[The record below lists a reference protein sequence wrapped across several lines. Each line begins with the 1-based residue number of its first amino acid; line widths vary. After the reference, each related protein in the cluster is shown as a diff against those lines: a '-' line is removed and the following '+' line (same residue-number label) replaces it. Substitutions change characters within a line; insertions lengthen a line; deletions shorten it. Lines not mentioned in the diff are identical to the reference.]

1 LALHDRAGGTI
12 AQWMETYLAEGE
24 DVTPTWALELHIT
37 ATTSAVHSL
46 EMDDIVEF
54 DDADSQA
61 LDNIADRDRFS
72 HDSEEV
78 RLGQH
83 IDHCIQQ
90 QASKAMKRHSRIP
103 PRVPVDEY
111 PRTDGVELGCY
122 GEPASWSITLRLLRR
137 LSVIKHT
144 CSCLDCLC
152 LAHVVAFVLNCKDVY
167 TFNQS
172 Q

>member
-1 LALHDRAGGTI
+1 
-12 AQWMETYLAEGE
+12 METYLAEGE

-46 EMDDIVEF
+46 EMYDIVEF

-137 LSVIKHT
+137 LSVI
-144 CSCLDCLC
+144 
-152 LAHVVAFVLNCKDVY
+152 
-167 TFNQS
+167 
-172 Q
+172 